1 MPPTTPSMPA
11 QIYLASQ
18 SPRRRELLALWGV
31 EASLLLPEPSEDA
44 EALESV
50 RPGEPPL
57 RYVKRVTQ
65 AKLTAAAQ
73 RLARLGRPK
82 LPILCADT
90 TVALG
95 NLILGK
101 PASPDDARR
110 LLALLSGQ
118 THCVFTAVSVGYW
131 DGTNQWLSRQ
141 LVSKS
146 QVTFAALSATQ
157 INAYVDS
164 QEPMG
169 KAGAYAVQGLGG
181 LFITNIK
188 GSYSG
193 IMGLPAY
200 ETGQLLVQAGVALAV
215 AT

>member
-44 EALESV
+44 EALETV

-95 NLILGK
+95 DLILGK
-101 PASPDDARR
+101 PASPDDAKR

-118 THCVFTAVSVGYW
+118 THRVLTAVSVGYW
-131 DGTNQWLSRQ
+131 DATNQWLSRQ
-141 LVSKS
+141 LVSQS

-157 INAYVDS
+157 ITAYVDS

>member
-44 EALESV
+44 EALETV
-50 RPGEPPL
+50 RPGERPL

-65 AKLTAAAQ
+65 VKLTAAAQ

-95 NLILGK
+95 DLILGK

-118 THCVFTAVSVGYW
+118 THRVFTAVSVGYW

-141 LVSKS
+141 LVSQS

-200 ETGQLLVQAGVALAV
+200 ETGQLLVQAGVSLAV

>member
-44 EALESV
+44 EALETV
-50 RPGEPPL
+50 RPGERPL

-73 RLARLGRPK
+73 RLARLGGPK

-95 NLILGK
+95 DLILGK

-118 THCVFTAVSVGYW
+118 THRVFTAVSVGYW
-131 DGTNQWLSRQ
+131 DGTNQWLSGQ
-141 LVSKS
+141 LVSQS

-157 INAYVDS
+157 VNAYVDS

-200 ETGQLLVQAGVALAV
+200 ETGQLLVQAGVSLAV

>member
-44 EALESV
+44 EALETV

-73 RLARLGRPK
+73 RLARLGGPK

-95 NLILGK
+95 DLILGK

-118 THCVFTAVSVGYW
+118 THRVLTAVSVGYW
-131 DGTNQWLSRQ
+131 DATNHWLSRQ
-141 LVSKS
+141 LVSQS

>member
-44 EALESV
+44 EALETV

-95 NLILGK
+95 DLILGK
-101 PASPDDARR
+101 PASPDDAKR

-118 THCVFTAVSVGYW
+118 THRVLTAVSVGYW
-131 DGTNQWLSRQ
+131 DATNQWLSRQ
-141 LVSKS
+141 LVSQS

-157 INAYVDS
+157 IDAYVDS

>member
-1 MPPTTPSMPA
+1 V
-11 QIYLASQ
+11 SQ
-18 SPRRRELLALWGV
+18 
-31 EASLLLPEPSEDA
+31 
-44 EALESV
+44 
-50 RPGEPPL
+50 
-57 RYVKRVTQ
+57 
-65 AKLTAAAQ
+65 
-73 RLARLGRPK
+73 
-82 LPILCADT
+82 
-90 TVALG
+90 
-95 NLILGK
+95 
-101 PASPDDARR
+101 
-110 LLALLSGQ
+110 
-118 THCVFTAVSVGYW
+118 
-131 DGTNQWLSRQ
+131 
-141 LVSKS
+141 S

>member
-44 EALESV
+44 EALETV

-95 NLILGK
+95 DLILGK

-118 THCVFTAVSVGYW
+118 THRVFTAVSVGYW
-131 DGTNQWLSRQ
+131 DETHQWLSRQ
-141 LVSKS
+141 LVSQS

-200 ETGQLLVQAGVALAV
+200 ETGQLLVQAGVSLAV

>member
-44 EALESV
+44 EALETV

-73 RLARLGRPK
+73 RLARLGGPK

-95 NLILGK
+95 DLILGK
-101 PASPDDARR
+101 PASPDDAKR

-118 THCVFTAVSVGYW
+118 THRVLTAVSVGYW
-131 DGTNQWLSRQ
+131 DAPNHWLSRQ
-141 LVSKS
+141 LVSQS